1 MSAINKL
8 RLAAVRMILGANPAV
23 TKGFSLSDPGE
34 IFGAT
39 TGGVLPTREPP
50 QDRLM
55 KLGTNWV
62 YKAIKKNALMHSS
75 AVLRLYRTTGKE
87 KKDWQ
92 ELEDHPLLDLLNS
105 PGPRVTRFEI
115 FELWSM
121 QDDLCGNVYWLL
133 DGMDSE
139 TSEPTGI
146 KCLNPGKM
154 KPVINGGELVR
165 YEYRE
170 EGSSTVTKYEIY
182 QILHFRNPA
191 PAGGFLGKGP
201 AGAAIDSI
209 DGDNWAR
216 EWMRR
221 FFEQGASPGLLLA
234 SNSTEE
240 TVIKTLRESFE
251 ERFSG
256 VNKAHKPGVLPNGVT
271 VAYEGK
277 GGRDMEF
284 SELRKQM
291 RDEIV
296 SAFGVPITLLGLGA
310 GENLN
315 RATAEAVKAAYI
327 ESTVFPRL
335 VRHAI
340 FMNELLVPL
349 FGDDLVLE
357 FDNPTPTDI
366 SSKMAG
372 AESALARQPWKTVNE
387 VRAEE
392 GLPSIGEAGDYV
404 MGSSLLVPV
413 GKPDQT
419 TITPG
424 KRVAKIMS
432 QQTGYKTRFAK
443 NAERRREQV
452 SDLASKIFEQVKQY
466 NKTKSDK
473 LPEDWAPMQ
482 EALVKRVIPHEKDM
496 EKAMQKYA
504 AGMTERAIAGLE
516 GATKALKRKGT
527 KVAKKGDLEDFAKNP
542 LTAEDEVAAI
552 IKILGPIYQDILN
565 EEGVKAADLVGAAF
579 DATDK
584 RTQEALDKAINLM
597 AQTYTEDTLTLL
609 SEKLQE
615 GLDNGDPLPDL
626 KKKVQ
631 EVGEFSESVRAK
643 RVANTEAFRTANFAS
658 KEAWKQSG
666 VVKSIKWYTAADE
679 KVCEFCGPMDGTVV
693 DIEENFFEVGDEVT
707 GSDGGSLPINYAPVE
722 AGTLHPNC
730 RCVTR
735 PEDISASE

>member
-1 MSAINKL
+1 MSVINKL
-8 RLAAVRMILGANPAV
+8 RIAAVRAIIGTSV
-23 TKGFSLSDPGE
+23 KGFSLSDPGE
-34 IFGAT
+34 IFGQSQ
-39 TGGVLPTREPP
+39 GGILPTREPS

-62 YKAIKKNALMHSS
+62 YKAIKKNAMMHSS
-75 AVLRLYRTTGKE
+75 ATLRLYRTKGKE

-92 ELEDHPLLDLLNS
+92 EIEDHALLDVLNS
-105 PGPRVTRFEI
+105 PGARVTRFEL

-133 DGMDSE
+133 DGMTSE

-146 KCLNPGKM
+146 KCLNPGRM
-154 KPVINGGELVR
+154 KPIIKNGELLR
-165 YEYRE
+165 YEYRDE
-170 EGSSTVTKYEIY
+170 ENAYVTKYEIY

-221 FFEQGASPGLLLA
+221 FFEQGASPGMLFESG
-234 SNSTEE
+234 SNEE
-240 TVIKTLRESFE
+240 SVIKGLRESFE
-251 ERFSG
+251 ERFMG
-256 VNKAHKPGVLPNGVT
+256 ANKSHKIGVLPNGVK

-310 GENLN
+310 GESLN

-335 VRHAI
+335 TRFAI
-340 FMNELLVPL
+340 FLNELFVPL

-357 FDNPTPTDI
+357 FDNPTPADVDA
-366 SSKMAG
+366 KMAM
-372 AESALARQPWKTVNE
+372 AESALGRQPYKTINE
-387 VRAEE
+387 VRAED
-392 GLPSIGEAGDYV
+392 GLAPIENGDTV
-404 MGSSLLVPV
+404 MGSSLLIGV
-413 GKPDQT
+413 GKPIEST
-419 TITPG
+419 SPSKAVKKGI
-424 KRVAKIMS
+424 AA
-432 QQTGYKTRFAK
+432 YKTRFAK
-443 NAERRREQV
+443 NAERRREQGEA
-452 SDLASKIFEQVKQY
+452 LAAKILEHVKQFRK
-466 NKTKSDK
+466 NAKNN
-473 LPEDWAPMQ
+473 LPEDWTPIW
-482 EALVKRVIPHEKDM
+482 EAIVKRVVPHENDMQKAM
-496 EKAMQKYA
+496 EKYA
-504 AGMTERAIAGLE
+504 VGMTERAINNLE
-516 GATKALKRKGT
+516 DSTKSAKRLGRA
-527 KVAKKGDLEDFAKNP
+527 VVKGDLEDFVKNP
-542 LTAEDEVAAI
+542 LTSEDEVALI
-552 IKILGPIYQDILN
+552 IKLLGPIYQDILA
-565 EEGVKAADLVGAAF
+565 EEGTKAADLVGAAF
-579 DATDK
+579 DATEK
-584 RTQEALDKAINLM
+584 RTQDALEKAINLM
-597 AQTYTEDTLTLL
+597 AQSYTEETLTLL
-609 SEKLQE
+609 REKLQE

-631 EVGEFSESVRAK
+631 EVGEFSEAVRAK
-643 RVANTEAFRTANFAS
+643 RVANTEAFRTANFAA

-666 VVKSIKWYTAADE
+666 VVHSLKWYTATDE
-679 KVCEFCGPMDGTVV
+679 KVCEFCGPLEGTIVSI
-693 DIEENFFEVGDEVT
+693 DENFFNVGEEVEGR
-707 GSDGGSLPINYAPVE
+707 DGGVLPINYAPVE

-735 PEDISASE
+735 PEDIGPADES